1 MVSLKQ
7 DKQQYKINKNYHI
20 SIIVI
25 WIKAIHIYCDFR
37 LEENIVYQPE
47 MLINLD
53 TSLSYDVKNVQR
65 FLLLLRCIFD
75 NFYIETYIDR
85 SFFQE
90 KTVYK

>member
-47 MLINLD
+47 ILINLD
-53 TSLSYDVKNVQR
+53 KCTSLSYDVKNVQR
-65 FLLLLRCIFD
+65 FLLLLKVHI
-75 NFYIETYIDR
+75 
-85 SFFQE
+85 
-90 KTVYK
+90 

>member
-37 LEENIVYQPE
+37 LEENIV
-47 MLINLD
+47 
-53 TSLSYDVKNVQR
+53 LSYDVKNVQR
-65 FLLLLRCIFD
+65 FLLLLKVHI
-75 NFYIETYIDR
+75 
-85 SFFQE
+85 
-90 KTVYK
+90 

>member
-53 TSLSYDVKNVQR
+53 KCTSLSHDVKNVQR
-65 FLLLLRCIFD
+65 FLLLLKVHI
-75 NFYIETYIDR
+75 
-85 SFFQE
+85 
-90 KTVYK
+90 